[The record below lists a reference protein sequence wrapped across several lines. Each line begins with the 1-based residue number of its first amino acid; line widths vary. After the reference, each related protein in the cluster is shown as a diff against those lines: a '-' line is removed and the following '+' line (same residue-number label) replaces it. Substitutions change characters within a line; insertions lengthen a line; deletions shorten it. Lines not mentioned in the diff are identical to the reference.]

1 MIKIKRNSHSILI
14 PSINF
19 YPFLTTAAVSISRSP
34 SFSFFFYLRAFPIYR
49 SINPTTRGKTRHP
62 FSLFPFIPPP
72 SILHSLSPSPPISHQ
87 RFLHPFSRPHS
98 SQLHFLLHHK
108 YFSMVIDPLGNDHLP
123 VTIYL

>member
-14 PSINF
+14 SSINF
-19 YPFLTTAAVSISRSP
+19 YPFLARRSIYF
-34 SFSFFFYLRAFPIYR
+34 SFSSSFFFFLSSCI
-49 SINPTTRGKTRHP
+49 SHLP
-62 FSLFPFIPPP
+62 FYQSNNTKKNTSSLFFVPVHP
-72 SILHSLSPSPPISHQ
+72 SSIHSPSPSSPIFHE

-108 YFSMVIDPLGNDHLP
+108 YFSMVIDPRNDHLP